1 MTTDAPVPLRVQV
14 VPLGFEYARFRD
26 PVLRWRA
33 DKVVAIEHADAAD
46 IDYLDAFLAE
56 LEGNDRIDLELRTC
70 DIFDLYDALG
80 SIAEAIDDHA
90 DDEVFVN
97 LSGGSKITAI
107 AGMIACMATGATPFY
122 AKPDYGPDGREV
134 PKDPLHATVESVFA
148 LPTYPIDAPSP
159 TLVAFLL
166 YVDAE
171 TDETTDPGGRS
182 RGPNKRDLIDFARER
197 DFDFVATSA
206 ATTEKAYYRLLDS
219 RVLDPLLARGYVET
233 ERIGRRTR
241 VTLTNDGENAL
252 RAFQHLVP

>member
-1 MTTDAPVPLRVQV
+1 MTPNDSIPLRVQV

-26 PVLRWRA
+26 PVFRWRA
-33 DKVVAIEHADAAD
+33 DKVVAIEHVDAAD

-80 SIAEAIDDHA
+80 SIAGTIDDHA

-97 LSGGSKITAI
+97 LSGGSKVTAI

-122 AKPDYGPDGREV
+122 AKPDYGPDGRAV
-134 PKDPLHATVESVFA
+134 PAEPLHDAVESVFA

-159 TLVAFLL
+159 TLVAFLS
-166 YVDAE
+166 YIGAE
-171 TDETTDPGGRS
+171 TDEATGPGGRS
-182 RGPNKRDLIDFARER
+182 RGPNKKDLIDFAREH
-197 DFDFVATSA
+197 DFDFVATSE

-233 ERIGRRTR
+233 ERIGRRTH
-241 VTLTNDGENAL
+241 VTLTSDGENAL
-252 RAFQHLVP
+252 RAFRHLVT